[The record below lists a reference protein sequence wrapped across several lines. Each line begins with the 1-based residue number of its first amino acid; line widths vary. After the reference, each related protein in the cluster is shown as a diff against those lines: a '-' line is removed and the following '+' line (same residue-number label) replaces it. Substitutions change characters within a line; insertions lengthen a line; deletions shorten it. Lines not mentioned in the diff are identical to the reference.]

1 MDVEP
6 RGRSASGGRYTNR
19 DSIGGGGGDGS
30 GGDPVEEEPALPVV
44 LHFLFRRLNLLA
56 QLRGLAQLRWFDICK
71 RDCFNVDRSPS
82 SSGARCCNRAR
93 RYIANACSI

>member
-1 MDVEP
+1 MDSN
-6 RGRSASGGRYTNR
+6 GRSASGGRYTNR

-30 GGDPVEEEPALPVV
+30 GGDPVEEEPAIPVV
-44 LHFLFRRLNLLA
+44 LPFLFRRLNLLA
-56 QLRGLAQLRWFDICK
+56 QLRGMAQLRGFDICK

-82 SSGARCCNRAR
+82 SSGARCYSCAR